1 MAVML
6 YILREVFPVFQ
17 KWRYVTQT
25 KREQIGQSVTQT
37 KREQIG
43 QSGSLLC
50 LFFKNSPGQRLC
62 KLLLFF
68 SFIVCLSILRCRVHF
83 TFWSF
88 PLNST
93 TRIIGTKHCGHAVC
107 HVLYQN
113 SSIYP
118 DPAAMGNSWFWLT
131 ETLKVFSSE
140 TTISPWG

>member
-43 QSGSLLC
+43 QSVTQTKREQIGQSGSLLC

-62 KLLLFF
+62 KLCCFF

-83 TFWSF
+83 TF
-88 PLNST
+88 
-93 TRIIGTKHCGHAVC
+93 
-107 HVLYQN
+107 
-113 SSIYP
+113 
-118 DPAAMGNSWFWLT
+118 
-131 ETLKVFSSE
+131 
-140 TTISPWG
+140 

>member
-68 SFIVCLSILRCRVHF
+68 FIHCLSV
-83 TFWSF
+83 
-88 PLNST
+88 
-93 TRIIGTKHCGHAVC
+93 
-107 HVLYQN
+107 N
-113 SSIYP
+113 SSLSCTFHILIISFEFNYK
-118 DPAAMGNSWFWLT
+118 NNWNQ
-131 ETLKVFSSE
+131 TLWTCCLSCPLPKLLNLS
-140 TTISPWG
+140 